1 MARILPRGGEQTE
14 NRWMPSSRLR
24 GFTRL
29 SNKILKILLER
40 GEKTQQIARSKAVE
54 KTEQIGKG
62 AIILLKE
69 SVCAGGGGWSMG
81 RE

>member
-54 KTEQIGKG
+54 KNRANRQRRYY
-62 AIILLKE
+62 LLKE
-69 SVCAGGGGWSMG
+69 RVCAGGGGWSMG